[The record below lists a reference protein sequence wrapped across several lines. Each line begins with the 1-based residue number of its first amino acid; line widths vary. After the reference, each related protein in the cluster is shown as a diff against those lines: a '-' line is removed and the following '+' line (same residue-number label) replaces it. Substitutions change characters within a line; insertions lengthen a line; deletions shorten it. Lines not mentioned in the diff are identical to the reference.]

1 MTSSANAPVAMLPT
15 APPIPAASSLLM
27 PSPSSGAIVMM
38 KTPSAPQIVFD
49 CHHGLGLFGTAR
61 LTLLLGLLGRSPV
74 ARLGGSP
81 VDTLV
86 ELAALF
92 GCNAGEAGP
101 AAGRRKPRSAHRR

>member
-49 CHHGLGLFGTAR
+49 CHHGLGLFVPAR
-61 LTLLLGLLGRSPV
+61 LLLLFGLLGRRP
-74 ARLGGSP
+74 APLLGGDP
-81 VDTLV
+81 VDQLV
-86 ELAALF
+86 ELDGLLVRS
-92 GCNAGEAGP
+92 EAVRVGK
-101 AAGRRKPRSAHRR
+101 GG